1 MSNNTILEKLISLWA
16 KDKLAHFYI
25 IQPSPTQED
34 PREFTRSWTREFLGK
49 IISEEKSISKADAL
63 NKLDLGNS
71 DILQILK
78 EDENENYSVNDESFN
93 EFFKFQ
99 NYKPL
104 ELKQRF
110 VVIDDAHSITKI
122 LSNKL
127 LKTLEEPA
135 ANTTILM
142 LDPYRKKILPTIS
155 SRAIYI
161 RVPAEITHTESKPIE
176 LLSDFLQENGFKE
189 DFILNIKKIES
200 NRSNIMPLYDS
211 LKGKKSL
218 EIEFIDALTRFV
230 NQRGCSYKEL
240 ESFTKALKWYET
252 AAVFNNYSPEKLT
265 GLMLTIN

>member
-1 MSNNTILEKLISLWA
+1 MSNSTILEKLISLWA

-25 IQPSPTQED
+25 IQPSPTQEN
-34 PREFTRSWTREFLGK
+34 PRDFTRSWTKNFLSK
-49 IISEEKSISKADAL
+49 VIAEEKSISESEAL
-63 NKLDLGNS
+63 NKLELGNS
-71 DILQILK
+71 DILQITK
-78 EDENENYSVNDESFN
+78 EDENENYSVSDESFD

-99 NYKPL
+99 NYRPL

-110 VVIDDAHSITKI
+110 IVIDDAHSITKI

-135 ANTTILM
+135 ERTTILM

-161 RVPAEITHTESKPIE
+161 RVPAEVNQSSINTIE
-176 LLSDFLQENGFKE
+176 KLSDFLSENGFKE
-189 DFILNIKKIES
+189 EFVLNIKKIES

-218 EIEFIDALTRFV
+218 EIEFVDALTRYV

-240 ESFTKALKWYET
+240 ESFTNALKWYEK
-252 AAVFNNYSPEKLT
+252 AAVFNNYSPEKLS